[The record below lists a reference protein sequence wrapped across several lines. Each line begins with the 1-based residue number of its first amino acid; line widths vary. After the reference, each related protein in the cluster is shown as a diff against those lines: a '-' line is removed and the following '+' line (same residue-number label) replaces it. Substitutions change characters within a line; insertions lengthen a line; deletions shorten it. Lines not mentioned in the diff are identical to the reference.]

1 MNWFQVLSLHVKNSH
16 IMTPLYALK
25 LAFSISIHK
34 VDTIRF
40 ELGELLGTY
49 GNWPIMTQG
58 PRIKHRLLGSFTAF
72 HILLLKSNLN
82 TRNPAVLYGC
92 LPTSL
97 ISSHSLVSWDLQSIP
112 RWFNQTLHS
121 KDGMCEW
128 VPHEW
133 LAHHRHHIDSSF
145 PIDSRYRSCLCNGTD
160 VYHYYIRWKWIMK
173 INILFLF
180 MFW

>member
-1 MNWFQVLSLHVKNSH
+1 MNWFQVLDLHVKNSH

-25 LAFSISIHK
+25 LAFSIIIHK

-40 ELGELLGTY
+40 ELGQLLGTY

-58 PRIKHRLLGSFTAF
+58 SSPWLFTAF

-82 TRNPAVLYGC
+82 TRNPAV
-92 LPTSL
+92 SL
-97 ISSHSLVSWDLQSIP
+97 ISFHSLVSWDLQNIP
-112 RWFNQTLHS
+112 RWFYQTLHS

-180 MFW
+180 IFLMFW